1 MADEEFADASDTV
14 ISDNVTVEGI
24 KVANLAQELFFQNKY
39 AEAWEMVRPHSTK
52 SKGCTANCLS
62 R

>member
-1 MADEEFADASDTV
+1 MADDEFADASDTV

-39 AEAWEMVRPHSTK
+39 SEAWEMVRPHSTK
-52 SKGCTANCLS
+52 STGCTVNCLS